1 MTPTEERVV
10 RYLAACPR
18 TPARDVAKA
27 LWPDS
32 KGWSRATHRHDGR
45 AGAYGGTMPMRA
57 GRVLESM
64 RERGLVV
71 VSYSFSGQ
79 ALWSASLSGVTALG
93 VADDFADEGLTT

>member
-1 MTPTEERVV
+1 
-10 RYLAACPR
+10 
-18 TPARDVAKA
+18 
-27 LWPDS
+27 
-32 KGWSRATHRHDGR
+32 
-45 AGAYGGTMPMRA
+45 MPMRA